1 MDNDSIPT
9 NIGIVVI
16 VIFFITILSLPGYF
30 IFKLSQDSY
39 KKELINEIC
48 NKYDGKY
55 DFCVLNNIEKTYTIK
70 KGFLDGNSINSSNRT
85 K

>member
-1 MDNDSIPT
+1 MDNDSIPA

-16 VIFFITILSLPGYF
+16 VLFFIFLLCIPGYLV
-30 IFKLSQDSY
+30 FKLSQDSY
-39 KKELINEIC
+39 QEELINEIC

-55 DFCVLNNIEKTYTIK
+55 DFCILNNVEKTYTIK
-70 KGFLDGNSINSSNRT
+70 KGFLDGNSINSSDRT